1 MIIFS
6 ELQMQGDKHV
16 HVNSGLL
23 NILIASFKEQ
33 NIDIFCDIK
42 HKSELL
48 KYVKINKFLN
58 FKTFEY
64 TGVKELK
71 KSATLAKTFRE
82 SLIAYKIFKHAKK
95 NKAEV
100 IVFAS
105 VFPFTAIV
113 VNFFSWILNQRI
125 IVCLHGDIGVLK
137 LNRNKITTI
146 VYKYV
151 VKLFFRIRSLTVIA
165 LFYGKTIE
173 DELFKMVPGF
183 ERKNVISID
192 HPYNYETELLV
203 NSLDKSNTVIIANI
217 GTGLMNKNSHLL
229 YKLAEMQKCNVE
241 NKKVSFIQVG
251 NVSPEVLSYS
261 NAYVNILNNNEFI
274 PFDVFEKNI
283 MQADYFIY
291 FFKNDSLYD
300 LCPSGTF
307 FDAIKYKKP
316 IISLRNPF
324 FEYYFKR
331 FGNIGYLLNSVEEMN
346 EIINSLIQQTDNN
359 FEEQTMCLKRA
370 QKSLA
375 LEVISQSFSEQYKN
389 LTIND

>member
-23 NILIASFKEQ
+23 NILISSFENQ
-33 NIDIFCDIK
+33 NIDVFCDIK
-42 HKSELL
+42 HKYELL
-48 KYVKINKFLN
+48 KYVKSNKLLN

-64 TGVKELK
+64 TGGKELR

-82 SLIAYKIFKHAKK
+82 SLLAYKVFRDAKK
-95 NKAEV
+95 SRAEV

-105 VFPFTAIV
+105 AFPFTAIAI
-113 VNFFSWILNQRI
+113 NFFSWFFNQRT
-125 IVCLHGDIGVLK
+125 IVGLHGDIGVLK
-137 LNRNKITTI
+137 LNKNKITTI

-151 VKLFFRIRSLTVIA
+151 VKLFFSTRSSNVIA

-173 DELFKMVPGF
+173 EELFKMFPRF
-183 ERKNVISID
+183 KRKNVISID

-229 YKLAEMQKCNVE
+229 YQLAEMQKYNIE

-261 NAYVNILNNNEFI
+261 NDYVNILNNNEFI

-307 FDAIKYKKP
+307 FDALKYKKP
-316 IISLRNPF
+316 IISLKNPF

-331 FGNIGYLLNSVEEMN
+331 LGNIGYLLNSVEEMN
-346 EIINSLIQQTDNN
+346 EIIDVIIKKKNNNYQDQIDAITEATKLLSIDNI
-359 FEEQTMCLKRA
+359 
-370 QKSLA
+370 QKSFLN
-375 LEVISQSFSEQYKN
+375 QYYK
-389 LTIND
+389 INNCS